1 MNKQRNGIEIESNM
15 VARNRTWQ
23 RMRNRMSKHTGWLV
37 LALLFGVGTPAM
49 AQRADGGFEGI
60 FSYGVG
66 ARALGLGGAYIAEA
80 SDASVVYWNPG
91 GLDRLSRKSMTL
103 FYSTLPLDGQYNF
116 ISYVHPT
123 VSSGT
128 FGVAVLRVGT
138 DGIVERDELGDV
150 LGRSSFSQIQ
160 LLISYGK
167 QLPYNLS
174 IGASLKIEQQDFLFS
189 QGQISGRGVG
199 ADVGVMYRPD
209 WGPEFLQNLSLG
221 VIIQNAIPPIVRIAE
236 AQVRVPR
243 NYKFGVAKWFRL
255 SSRNDGLGIYGDI
268 EKGEQKDIKMRFGVE
283 YAYQGGAMLRLGFA
297 ERQLV
302 FGAGI
307 NINRLQID
315 YSYGSY
321 DFSPEFP
328 QNHRVSISLTFGK
341 SKQEIIELAK
351 RERELAIAR
360 EAAQRAEFQRKL
372 EIKTNIEAG
381 LSFFQKQKYFDALI
395 KFNAA
400 LNLDPDNE
408 EAAMWARRAEQKLKE
423 EEERERERLQKLAAE
438 KAEEQ
443 QRKAFVQNQLQ
454 KGISFFNAGKYNEAL
469 AEWRIGLERDPDNPS
484 LKKWIAKTEEQ
495 IQRRIR
501 ELRRQA
507 ELLAARGRYLEAID
521 RLSELK
527 QFSVN
532 DEKLLAKV
540 NADIA
545 QFRRKMNYEEAYRRG
560 VTEYFNKNYKAA
572 MQFFEQA
579 LRLDPNNSNV
589 KEYYRKAEAR
599 ANAREEP
606 FKTPEIEQKYKKA
619 VLLYAQRKYEAA
631 LKLLKEIEKEQPYS
645 KQILKLIDDTEEA
658 LRNR

>member
-1 MNKQRNGIEIESNM
+1 MNGQRNSIEMKNTM
-15 VARNRTWQ
+15 VALMNTIRPMNIMLGKWF
-23 RMRNRMSKHTGWLV
+23 GIAVW
-37 LALLFGVGTPAM
+37 ALLLAIATPARG
-49 AQRADGGFEGI
+49 QQADGGFESP

-66 ARALGLGGAYIAEA
+66 ARALGLGGAYIAAA

-91 GLDRLSRKSMTL
+91 GLDLLTRKSMTL
-103 FYSTLPLDGQYNF
+103 FYSTLPLDGQFNF
-116 ISYVHPT
+116 VSYVHPT

-128 FGVAVLRVGT
+128 FGVAVMRVGT
-138 DGIVERDELGDV
+138 DGIPERDELGDF
-150 LGRSSFSQIQ
+150 LGQSSFAQIQ

-167 QLPYNLS
+167 QLPYNFS
-174 IGASLKIEQQDFLFS
+174 VGATLKIEQQDFQFS
-189 QGQISGRGVG
+189 QSQVSGRGIG
-199 ADVGVMYRPD
+199 ADVGLIYRPE
-209 WGPEFLQNLSLG
+209 WLPEFLQNLSVG
-221 VIIQNAIPPIVRIAE
+221 VIIQNAIPPIMRIAE

-243 NYKFGVAKWFRL
+243 NYKFGLAKPFRL
-255 SSRNDGLGIYGDI
+255 SSRNDALNIYGDV
-268 EKGEQKDIKMRFGVE
+268 EKGEQKALKMHFGVE
-283 YAYQGGAMLRLGFA
+283 YAYQGGAMLRLGFT

-307 NINRLQID
+307 AMNRLQID

-321 DFSPEFP
+321 DVSPEFP

-351 RERELAIAR
+351 REREEAIAR

-408 EAAMWARRAEQKLKE
+408 EAAMWAQRAELKLKE
-423 EEERERERLQKLAAE
+423 EEERERERLRKLAAE
-438 KAEEQ
+438 KAQEQ
-443 QRKAFVQNQLQ
+443 ERIKFVENQLQ
-454 KGISFFNAGKYNEAL
+454 KGISYFNAGKYNEAL

-484 LKKWIAKTEEQ
+484 LKKWITRTEEQ
-495 IQRRIR
+495 IQRKIR

-521 RLSELK
+521 KLSELK
-527 QFSVN
+527 RFGVE

-540 NADIA
+540 NSDIA

-560 VTEYFNKNYKAA
+560 VTEYFNKNYKTA

-579 LRLDPNNSNV
+579 LRLDPNNPKV
-589 KEYYRKAEAR
+589 KEYYKKAEAR

-606 FKTPEIEQKYKKA
+606 FKTPEIERKYKKA

-658 LRNR
+658 LRNK